1 MKKLLSLVLALAMA
15 LSLVAVAGAEE
26 AKDLPR
32 NETVYFGGQ
41 QWGSV
46 VGWNPLSS
54 NMNNSMALA
63 ANPRGSRTIMFETLY
78 MYNML
83 DGQLYPLL
91 ADGDYVWNEDMT
103 ECTVKIK
110 ATAYWNDLSPVTA
123 KDVAATWE
131 VSKTIANN
139 TYTSYNAYI
148 EGIDVVDDNTVVIK
162 CVKTEDGKPANPLQV
177 LQFLSGV
184 YICQEAWLNTVCE
197 RNGNDAQAIMAD
209 VAEDVPFSG
218 PYGPYFAND
227 QLVAFVRNDDYWGQD
242 ASMWGKLP
250 VPKYIGHGIY
260 ADNDAALV
268 AFKDGAIDCN
278 QQFIAN
284 VQNLWLVDGLK
295 ISTYMSEAPYGLCA
309 TMPTAWYNMEIPVL
323 QVKEVRKAIAMA
335 VDYDN
340 IIANAMTNQSPSF
353 ADVPRSVMNPTE
365 GEQAMIDHEAIAPYQ
380 WDAADDLATRI
391 EKAKAL
397 LDEAGIVDS
406 DGDGYREYNGEKI
419 SLNACCPNGWTDWQ
433 AAMQIVSEAGQ
444 SIGLDIQTYYPE
456 WSVYQTVFTAA
467 SQTEYDIFMYSP
479 PGAQPASP
487 WARVRG
493 FMSSDFLGADNNWNG
508 NFGHW
513 QNDRADEIIAAIPM
527 TTDPEE
533 LKKLYTEATILYL
546 DECPSFSLMYRPEQF
561 HAVNETVWTGYPVAG
576 DGMNIPPANLT
587 DGYGI
592 AALYNLR
599 NVD

>member
-1 MKKLLSLVLALAMA
+1 MKKILALVLAAAMLLGCVSA
-15 LSLVAVAGAEE
+15 FAE
-26 AKDLPR
+26 ATDLPR

-46 VGWNPLSS
+46 NGCNPMSS
-54 NMNNSMALA
+54 DNNNAMAIA
-63 ANPRGSRTIMFETLY
+63 ANPRGSREIMFETLY

-83 DGQLYPLL
+83 DGKLYPLL
-91 ADGDYVWNEDMT
+91 ADGDYVWNDDMT

-110 ATAYWNDLSPVTA
+110 AAAAWSDYTPVTA
-123 KDVAATWE
+123 KDVAATWN
-131 VSKTIANN
+131 VAKAISNN
-139 TYTSYNAYI
+139 TYTSYASYI
-148 EGIDVVDDNTVVIK
+148 EDIVAEDDATVIIK

-184 YICQEAWLNTVCE
+184 YICQEAWLNALCE
-197 RNGNDAQAIMAD
+197 RNNNDPQAIMAD
-209 VAEDVPFSG
+209 KGEDVVYSG
-218 PYGPYFAND
+218 PYGTYFAND
-227 QLVAFVRNDDYWGQD
+227 QLVAFIRNEDYWGQD

-260 ADNDAALV
+260 ADNDAALL
-268 AFKDGAIDCN
+268 AFKAGDIDCN

-284 VQNLWLVDGLK
+284 VQNLWLEDNLP
-295 ISTYMSEAPYGLCA
+295 ISTYMTEAPYGLCA
-309 TMPTAWYNMEIPVL
+309 TMPTAWYNMETPAL
-323 QVKEVRKAIAMA
+323 QVKEIRKAIAMA

-353 ADVPRSVMNPTE
+353 ADVPRSLMNPTD
-365 GEQAMIDHEAIAPYQ
+365 GEQAMYDHDAVKDLQ
-380 WDAADDLATRI
+380 WVGNDI
-391 EKAKAL
+391 EGAKAL
-397 LDEAGIVDS
+397 LDAAGIVDN
-406 DGDGYREYNGEKI
+406 DGDGWRELNGEKV

-433 AAMQIVSEAGQ
+433 AAMQIVSEAGKN
-444 SIGLDIQTYYPE
+444 IGLDIETYYPE
-456 WSVYQTVFTAA
+456 WSVYQTVFTKA

-487 WARVRG
+487 RARVRA

-508 NFGHW
+508 NWGHW
-513 QNDRADEIIAAIPM
+513 QNDRADEIIAAIPL
-527 TTDPEE
+527 TSDEAE
-533 LKKLYTEATILYL
+533 LKALYTEATILYL

-576 DGMNIPPANLT
+576 DGNNIPPANLT
-587 DGYGI
+587 DGYGV
-592 AALYNLR
+592 AALYYLR